1 MALPKLNNTL
11 KYELTIPSTNKK
23 VRFRP
28 FLVKEEKNLMIAME
42 SKNSATIIHTLL
54 AIIKECVDDDIVEK
68 QLATFDVEHMFL
80 RIRSKSVGE
89 SSKVAMK
96 CSECNETTETVIPID
111 DITVDVPK
119 IEKTIQL
126 TDDISVEV
134 DWPTYAALAEF
145 NITDTTRTEDLFK
158 MMAKCFKAI
167 ITDEERINVDDV
179 PLSEVEEFIES
190 MSSEQ
195 FLKIQKFAESV
206 PRLKHELEFKCE
218 HCGHDNKVV
227 VEGLEGFLS

>member
-1 MALPKLNNTL
+1 MGLPKLQNTL
-11 KYELTIPSTNKK
+11 QYEMTIPSSGKK
-23 VRFRP
+23 VRYRP

-42 SKNSATIIHTLL
+42 SRDTSTIIHTLL
-54 AIIKECVDDDIVEK
+54 AIIKECVEDDIVEK

-126 TDDISVEV
+126 TDDISEV
-134 DWPTYAALAEF
+134 
-145 NITDTTRTEDLFK
+145 
-158 MMAKCFKAI
+158 
-167 ITDEERINVDDV
+167 ERIFKNY
-179 PLSEVEEFIES
+179 FKN
-190 MSSEQ
+190 SS
-195 FLKIQKFAESV
+195 FDFN
-206 PRLKHELEFKCE
+206 F
-218 HCGHDNKVV
+218 
-227 VEGLEGFLS
+227 